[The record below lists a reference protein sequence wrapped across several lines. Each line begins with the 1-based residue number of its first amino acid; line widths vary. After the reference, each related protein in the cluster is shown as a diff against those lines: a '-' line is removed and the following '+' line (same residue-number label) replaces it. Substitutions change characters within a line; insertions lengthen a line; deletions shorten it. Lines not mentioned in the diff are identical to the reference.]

1 MSKFV
6 MSYNIK
12 QCGIIILAAGSSSRM
27 GKPKQ
32 LLEFDGMTLITHVSK
47 IACQSKLYPVIAVL
61 GANVDLIQ
69 ANLDVPG
76 LDIVINENWKEGMA
90 SSLLKGLN
98 SMNEMYPHVDG
109 VIILV
114 GDQPHI
120 NNQHIDQLIDSQNKS
135 GLPISAC
142 SYAGIMGTPALFHK
156 TVFPELMLLKGDIG
170 AKKIIKKRKQ
180 DVATVFFD
188 KGVVDIDTLE
198 DYENLINE
206 KK

>member
-1 MSKFV
+1 MHH
-6 MSYNIK
+6 NIK

-32 LLEFDGMTLITHVSK
+32 LLEFDGMTLLTRVSK
-47 IACQSKLYPVIAVL
+47 MACQLKLYPVIAVL
-61 GANVDLIQ
+61 GANADLIQ
-69 ANLDVPG
+69 TNLDITG
-76 LDIVINENWKEGMA
+76 LDIVLNENWAEGMA
-90 SSLLKGLN
+90 SSLRKGLY
-98 SMNEMYPHVDG
+98 SMNEMYPQVDG
-109 VIILV
+109 VMILV
-114 GDQPHI
+114 GDQPYI
-120 NNQHIDQLIDSQNKS
+120 NNQQINQLIDSQNKS

-142 SYAGIMGTPALFHK
+142 SYEGIMGTPALFHK
-156 TVFPELMLLKGDIG
+156 TVFPELMQLKGDIG
-170 AKKIIKKRKQ
+170 AKKIIKKREQ

>member
-1 MSKFV
+1 MHH
-6 MSYNIK
+6 NIK

-32 LLEFDGMTLITHVSK
+32 LLEFDGMTLLTRVSK
-47 IACQSKLYPVIAVL
+47 MASQSKLYPVIAVL
-61 GANVDLIQ
+61 GANADLIQ
-69 ANLDVPG
+69 AHLDVSG
-76 LDIVINENWKEGMA
+76 LDIVLNENWEEGMA
-90 SSLLKGLN
+90 SSLRKGLQA
-98 SMNEMYPHVDG
+98 MNEMYSHVDA

-114 GDQPHI
+114 GDQPYI
-120 NNQHIDQLIDSQNKS
+120 SNQHIEQLIDSQKKS

-156 TVFPELMLLKGDIG
+156 TIFPELMLLEGDIG
-170 AKKIIKKRKQ
+170 AKKIIEKRKQ

-188 KGVVDIDTLE
+188 KGVIDIDTID
-198 DYENLINE
+198 DYEKLRNE